1 LLLRSKC
8 AHNNDRLLVSLL
20 PEPPAVLFL
29 VSASLV
35 SASLLVLEVFLNAAV
50 RPTRG
55 LADHVRSVPAKW
67 ETTSGVVERLLLAVS
82 SAAA

>member
-1 LLLRSKC
+1 M
-8 AHNNDRLLVSLL
+8 SLL

-29 VSASLV
+29 VTASLVTASLV

-55 LADHVRSVPAKW
+55 LAGHVRSVPAKW